1 MKKSLLL
8 IFISILV
15 SGCYQSSLTMMGP
28 AAGASQG
35 KMLQSSIT
43 SVANYAIKQ
52 KTGKST
58 FEHVFQREKSKIVTK
73 VAHVEKKVLEKT
85 KKLIINN
92 KSKKIHKKVAKNST
106 PKVKWVLGL
115 HEIKKVSQEEA
126 FKANK
131 PTYSYLS
138 KEK

>member
-1 MKKSLLL
+1 MKKVFLF
-8 IFISILV
+8 IFLGIIT

-35 KMLQSSIT
+35 RMLQSSLT
-43 SVANYAIKQ
+43 SAANYAIKQ

-58 FEHVFQREKSKIVTK
+58 FEHIFQREKDKIAEK
-73 VAHVEKKVLEKT
+73 VAHVEKKVLETSLST
-85 KKLIINN
+85 KKKISE
-92 KSKKIHKKVAKNST
+92 KSKKIVKNST

-115 HEIKKVSQEEA
+115 HEIKRVSQEEA

-131 PTYSYLS
+131 PAYSYLS